1 MKFLFC
7 PLASYGFIY
16 PAIGIAKTLY
26 QRGHEVAFVTS
37 LTFSEI
43 LRQAGLERIP
53 RTAKDG
59 PSFQV
64 ELWAEPLAIVIQVK
78 HIEYALEC
86 FAPDVLVGHQLTIGP
101 LIVRVLHGLPV
112 AVLGLAAYLWP
123 ASKSLLKRPPLSEGE
138 RLLVWR
144 YGNMMEIY
152 NRVCELFWLPLSY
165 ANYRETPLL
174 GDLFLLQ
181 SVPQLEEDADVLPEK
196 VHLIGSCLWEPPQLD
211 VELSH
216 WLQESNVAGEP
227 VIYVQ
232 PGRSFQEPRIWPHLV
247 DVLGNHQ
254 VRVVASISRMD
265 GQAGAIPKNFFV
277 RNHVS
282 QGQVLPQVQAVISS
296 GHTSA
301 VLGAL
306 VHGLPSLLIPCG
318 SGTEDIAERC
328 QRAGAAICLSLS
340 RVTVETL
347 EQAMQTILNCPDLRQ
362 NAQALRQAFAKING
376 FEQAADL
383 LEQLALT
390 RRPVLR

>member
-101 LIVRVLHGLPV
+101 LIVRILHGLPV

-211 VELSH
+211 AELSH

-340 RVTVETL
+340 RVTIETL